1 MGLLGL
7 RLISAVVK
15 EKSMVSLDDRG
26 LDENHL
32 KGSAKTA
39 LKFCREF
46 ITEYGDYPSVS
57 VVEESIGEEMPDEEA
72 PASYVAELV
81 RKRWLSTELEST
93 VETAIRS
100 IESRD
105 PDAAIDTLSRVAS
118 DLKAISTRNPII
130 SYRDT
135 GESRYESYIEA
146 KEAGGVIG
154 TKTPWDKL
162 NSGIQGWVDGSL
174 NVVAAMSNT
183 GKTWFLCICAD
194 HSERVLG
201 KKVLYVTLE
210 MSTPRIA
217 RRLDAVRYRIPFG
230 VLRDCELD
238 SIAEKEWEANLKDLK
253 KDDPESDI
261 FIADKKSVRTVTD
274 VFNLVQ
280 ELKPDI
286 VYVDGGYRFE
296 SDKSGA
302 GQWESTVQI
311 VTDLQIYAEK
321 TNIPWVVTTQF
332 GDSNETGKKKKK
344 GDHVRAWNVRYGK
357 EWLIHPD
364 VLVGLFADEDLRL
377 LKLMEVH
384 VLKVRD
390 ADKMFEMFT
399 IQWDMFN
406 MTFDEASEGIE
417 EDVDLDVD
425 DFDSVVSF

>member
-15 EKSMVSLDDRG
+15 EKSLSALDDRG
-26 LDENHL
+26 LSEKNL
-32 KGSAKTA
+32 RGNAKKA
-39 LKFCREF
+39 LTFCREF
-46 ITEYGDYPSVS
+46 ITEYDDYPTVS
-57 VVEESIGEEMPDEEA
+57 LVEESIGEEMPDEEA

-81 RKRWLSTELEST
+81 RKRWLSNELETT
-93 VETAIRS
+93 VATAIRH

-105 PDAAIDTLSRVAS
+105 PDSAIDTLSKVAS
-118 DLKAISTRNPII
+118 ELKAVSTRNPIV
-130 SYRDT
+130 SYRES
-135 GESRYESYIEA
+135 GEDRYDSYVEA
-146 KEAGGVIG
+146 KEAGGIIG

-162 NSGIQGWVDGSL
+162 NSGVQGWVDGSL

-183 GKTWFLCICAD
+183 GKTWFLTVCVD
-194 HSERVLG
+194 HAERILG
-201 KKVLYVTLE
+201 KKVLFVTME

-230 VLRDCELD
+230 ILRDCELD
-238 SIAEKEWEANLKDLK
+238 SIAEKEWEANLKELK
-253 KDDPESDI
+253 KDEPESDI
-261 FIADKKSVRTVTD
+261 YIVDKKTVRTVTD

-280 ELKPDI
+280 ELSPDI
-286 VYVDGGYRFE
+286 VFINGGYRFE
-296 SDKSGA
+296 SSKA
-302 GQWESTVQI
+302 ANGQWESTVQI

-321 TNIPWVVTTQF
+321 SNIPWVVTTQF
-332 GDSNETGKKKKK
+332 GDSHETGKKKKK

-364 VLVGLFADEDLRL
+364 VLIGLFQDEDLRL
-377 LKLMEVH
+377 IKLMEVH

-406 MTFDEASEGIE
+406 MNFDESSDEGSEEFGIE
-417 EDVDLDVD
+417 
-425 DFDSVVSF
+425 DFDSGVSF